1 MKNVAYL
8 NTLDVI
14 IIITLFSVIPA
25 KPYNLTLINKTS
37 ESALLYWE
45 LPFPMATFPVGV
57 HHRIMYQH
65 QWDHEKDWK
74 VRPYTNGI
82 FLFR

>member
-1 MKNVAYL
+1 
-8 NTLDVI
+8 
-14 IIITLFSVIPA
+14 LFSVIPA

-37 ESALLYWE
+37 ESALLHWE

-57 HHRIMYQH
+57 HHKIMYQH

-74 VRPYTNGI
+74 V
-82 FLFR
+82 